1 MYSLV
6 LKNATVIDGTGKP
19 AYQAD
24 LGIDGDKIA
33 AIGEIQQAENAVDVS
48 GMVVTPGF
56 IDPHSH
62 ADCSIFLYPDCESY
76 VRQGITTF
84 VGGQCGDSNAP
95 IRRYWMRK
103 YWEYDMWD
111 AIDPYIY
118 GQTTIQPVEKAIAGI
133 EKKAGI
139 RIDWRS
145 FGEYL
150 DRVERQ
156 GMGCNMITLLGH
168 SQVRADVMGLDQR
181 RAPTPREGGG
191 GRGGGAGGL
200 N

>member
-24 LGIDGDKIA
+24 LGIAGDKIA

-118 GQTTIQPVEKAIAGI
+118 GQTTPACGKGHCRHR
-133 EKKAGI
+133 KKG
-139 RIDWRS
+139 
-145 FGEYL
+145 
-150 DRVERQ
+150 
-156 GMGCNMITLLGH
+156 GH
-168 SQVRADVMGLDQR
+168 SDRLAVLWGISGPGGTPGHGL
-181 RAPTPREGGG
+181 
-191 GRGGGAGGL
+191 
-200 N
+200 